1 MVRQMNSQNRKMMI
15 VGLVLVMFGA
25 AMAGLGV
32 SIGDQAVFVV
42 LPTLG
47 SALLSAGLVAMIS
60 TVALNVLRAGAIGGA
75 LVAGGTVMAV
85 IGAVSTHPDVTATLA
100 PLGAGLV
107 AAGLVVVLLGAGFAP
122 SRGPEVGLGT
132 GR

>member
-1 MVRQMNSQNRKMMI
+1 MNSQKRKMMV
-15 VGLVLVMFGA
+15 VGLVLVMVGA

-32 SIGDQAVFVV
+32 SIGDQAVLVV

-47 SALLSAGLVAMIS
+47 SALLSAGLVAMVS
-60 TVALNVLRAGAIGGA
+60 TVALSVPRAGAIGGA

-85 IGAVSTHPDVTATLA
+85 VGAVSTHPDVTATLA

-107 AAGLVVVLLGAGFAP
+107 AAGLVVVLMRAGFAP
-122 SRGPEVGLGT
+122 SQGSEEGLSPS
-132 GR
+132 R

>member
-15 VGLVLVMFGA
+15 IGLVLVMFGA

>member
-1 MVRQMNSQNRKMMI
+1 MVSQMNSQKRKMMV
-15 VGLVLVMFGA
+15 VGAVLVMVGA
-25 AMAGLGV
+25 AMAGLGL
-32 SIGDQAVFVV
+32 SIGDQTVLVV

-60 TVALNVLRAGAIGGA
+60 TVALSVPRAGAIGGA

-122 SRGPEVGLGT
+122 SRGPEEGLGT

>member
-1 MVRQMNSQNRKMMI
+1 MNSQTRKMMV
-15 VGLVLVMFGA
+15 VGLVLVMVGA

-32 SIGDQAVFVV
+32 SIGDQAVLVV

-47 SALLSAGLVAMIS
+47 SALLSAGLVAMVS
-60 TVALNVLRAGAIGGA
+60 TVALSVPRAGAIGGA

-85 IGAVSTHPDVTATLA
+85 VGAVSTHPDVTATLA

-107 AAGLVVVLLGAGFAP
+107 AAGLVVVLMRAGFAP
-122 SRGPEVGLGT
+122 SQGPEEGLSAS
-132 GR
+132 R

>member
-1 MVRQMNSQNRKMMI
+1 MNSQKRKMMV
-15 VGLVLVMFGA
+15 VGLALVTVGA

-32 SIGDQAVFVV
+32 SIGDQTVLVV

-47 SALLSAGLVAMIS
+47 SALLSAGLVAMIT
-60 TVALNVLRAGAIGGA
+60 TVALSVPRAGAIGGA

-122 SRGPEVGLGT
+122 SQGPKEGLGT